1 MHIMKVGFIL
11 LLSGQNYI
19 INKINMKIKELPIIS
34 YFVKKYEQR
43 QMKKKLQ
50 KKLEELK
57 KRDPFVYKSF

>member
-1 MHIMKVGFIL
+1 MR
-11 LLSGQNYI
+11 
-19 INKINMKIKELPIIS
+19 IKELPIIS